1 MGKTYVQEIMS
12 IYLHKRRL
20 EFIYVTIDFILS
32 AILLLL
38 SLPVF
43 LLAAFLVR
51 IDSPGRIFYLQERYG
66 KDKKRFMIYKF
77 RTMTEGSEGEGCPV
91 WGTEADPRCSFI
103 GKFLRVTHIDE
114 LPQLINVLKG
124 EMSLVGPR
132 PERPYFA
139 EGFDISVSNY
149 KMRYTIKPGLTGWSQ
164 INGWRGNSSI
174 EERTRFDIFY
184 IQKRSL
190 LFNFFILFLTIF
202 TKPVKTVIDFNP
214 DEINYNLTFS
224 QEEDFSGQ
232 NIPLSVPIKKA

>member
-1 MGKTYVQEIMS
+1 MEI
-12 IYLHKRRL
+12 IY
-20 EFIYVTIDFILS
+20 TTMDFILS
-32 AILLLL
+32 AIFLLL
-38 SLPVF
+38 SFPVF
-43 LLAAFLVR
+43 LLAVCLVR
-51 IDSPGRIFYLQERYG
+51 IDSPGRIFYFQERYG

-77 RTMTEGSEGEGCPV
+77 RTMTEGSEGDGCPV
-91 WGTEADPRCSFI
+91 WGTESDPRCSFI

-139 EGFDISVSNY
+139 EKFEISVSNY

-164 INGWRGNSSI
+164 VNGWRGDSLI
-174 EERTRFDIFY
+174 KERTRFDLFY

-190 LFNFFILFLTIF
+190 LFNFFILVLTIF
-202 TKPVKTVIDFNP
+202 AKPVKTARDFNP
-214 DEINYNLTFS
+214 DEINYDLTFS
-224 QEEDFSGQ
+224 QEEDFSGA